1 MGWLFSRRLIGLRLR
16 RLGLRPRRLG
26 LTLRGCLRGRR
37 LRRRRCARP
46 VFEYPRNHME
56 AADDDHND
64 GRRHRERPQPLRQF
78 FRLSCAGTAGPG
90 DLPIVV
96 RGRSG
101 LRRAARCCDEIRLAA
116 ARVGNDR
123 RLRSDHGF
131 RRGDA
136 VGRGRRL
143 ARAAWKRAGFQRMIR
158 RQAGVDRCP
167 RRAGRRLRE
176 FNLAQLWRDVG
187 RGGCERQGSRFHRRG
202 SRLKN
207 RRHRMRREFRCIQ
220 R

>member
-1 MGWLFSRRLIGLRLR
+1 
-16 RLGLRPRRLG
+16 
-26 LTLRGCLRGRR
+26 
-37 LRRRRCARP
+37 
-46 VFEYPRNHME
+46 ME
-56 AADDDHND
+56 AADDDRND
-64 GRRHRERPQPLRQF
+64 GRRDRERPQPLRQF

-90 DLPIVV
+90 DFAIVV

-136 VGRGRRL
+136 VGCGRRL
-143 ARAAWKRAGFQRMIR
+143 ARASWKRAGFQRIIR

-176 FNLAQLWRDVG
+176 FIWLSFSVTSEAADVSG
-187 RGGCERQGSRFHRRG
+187 RGAASTGAGAASKTGATGCSASFRGIQCRR
-202 SRLKN
+202 
-207 RRHRMRREFRCIQ
+207 
-220 R
+220 